1 MLRMTIDNWCLT
13 VDCYIRSDVVV
24 EKKAAAYL
32 YADWW
37 ISRRRNSR
45 SGEEIPIEIVEFFS
59 FSRQTTMVQPIAGPG
74 NWSSELGHK
83 GYTQGTQSILTL
95 SGLDVLQCQLSSMK
109 TSLIDVNGTP
119 TLKRLEPNSCV
130 GR

>member
-1 MLRMTIDNWCLT
+1 M
-13 VDCYIRSDVVV
+13 VV

-59 FSRQTTMVQPIAGPG
+59 FSRQTTMVQPIAGPNQPRKARRPTRCG
-74 NWSSELGHK
+74 ASGRVGHNRSSRND
-83 GYTQGTQSILTL
+83 YNMTDTA
-95 SGLDVLQCQLSSMK
+95 
-109 TSLIDVNGTP
+109 
-119 TLKRLEPNSCV
+119 
-130 GR
+130 